1 MDSPG
6 AYMVGF
12 EGMVTPFGKK
22 ILRSAAPEHLVIPG
36 FFMYTNVEQ
45 RNRIHRSERRPYK
58 PVSIGRNGDLKPVSI
73 AENNC

>member
-1 MDSPG
+1 ML
-6 AYMVGF
+6 GF
-12 EGMVTPFGKK
+12 EGMVTPLGKK
-22 ILRSAAPEHLVIPG
+22 NLRSILPEHLVIPG

>member
-1 MDSPG
+1 ML
-6 AYMVGF
+6 GF
-12 EGMVTPFGKK
+12 EGMVTPLGKTN
-22 ILRSAAPEHLVIPG
+22 LRSILPEHLVIPG

>member
-1 MDSPG
+1 ML
-6 AYMVGF
+6 GF
-12 EGMVTPFGKK
+12 EGMVTLLSKK
-22 ILRSAAPEHLVIPG
+22 NLRSVLPEYLVIPG

-73 AENNC
+73 AEDYC